1 MMPVAIGFDL
11 VPGAVRKGL
20 FLAYLLNAADA
31 AKGQREEGTTYEWKN
46 SCVMMFVTIA
56 TLIVVTGLNFKL
68 KQTREVGVQVNM
80 DEELSVSMRLMS
92 VAELKLLCVRERVQA
107 GHGATRAAM
116 IALLV
121 SSMSLERNPYKDMKE
136 NEVKVPLPPR
146 GGV

>member
-1 MMPVAIGFDL
+1 
-11 VPGAVRKGL
+11 
-20 FLAYLLNAADA
+20 
-31 AKGQREEGTTYEWKN
+31 
-46 SCVMMFVTIA
+46 MMFVTIA
-56 TLIVVTGLNFKL
+56 TLIVVIGLNFKL

-80 DEELSVSMRLMS
+80 DEELAVSMRLMS

-136 NEVKVPLPPR
+136 NEVKVPCLPPR